1 MTIAGVTRSSL
12 AEILPLI
19 AQYQVFYGAIPDPV
33 RNAEFFGELAEAP
46 ERGIQFVYR
55 RDGKAVGF
63 ATLYFVPSSI
73 SAQTYCVLNDLFTL
87 PEERGAGVGRALIEH
102 CRSYAR
108 RHGFAGIEWQTAVGN
123 RTAQRL
129 YDRFSAQRSEWYT
142 YSLGTG
148 DP

>member
-1 MTIAGVTRSSL
+1 MRISTVTRDSL
-12 AEILPLI
+12 AEVLPLI
-19 AQYQVFYGAIPDPV
+19 AQYQIFYGAKPDLA
-33 RNAEFFGELAEAP
+33 RNAEFFGELIEDTN
-46 ERGIQFVYR
+46 RGIQFVYR
-55 RDGKAVGF
+55 RDGAAVGF

-73 SAQTYCVLNDLFTL
+73 SAQTYCVLNDLFTI
-87 PEERGAGVGRALIEH
+87 PTQRGTGVGGSLIAH

-108 RHGFAGIEWQTAVGN
+108 ERGFDGMEWQTAVSN

-129 YDRFSAQRSEWYT
+129 YDRLAAKRTEWYT